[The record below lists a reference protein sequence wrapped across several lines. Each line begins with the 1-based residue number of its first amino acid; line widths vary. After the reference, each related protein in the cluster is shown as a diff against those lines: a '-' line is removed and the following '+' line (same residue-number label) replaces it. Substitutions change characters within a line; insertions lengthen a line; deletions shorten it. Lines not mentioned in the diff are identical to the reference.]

1 MTKLF
6 RKIRYDLMEK
16 NLQAGSTGKTGKY
29 FKYAIGEIILV
40 VIGILIALSLS
51 NWNDNRKDN
60 LAESKILLEI
70 LNGLGKDKVD
80 VEANV
85 GGHQFGIRSCQFWRQ
100 IFNSKTPNLDSL
112 QKYYF
117 VLTRDFISIQNISGY
132 ETLKSKGFELIK
144 NDSLR
149 TKIISLYEYDYQNI
163 RKLEEEYNE
172 LQFQKNYFNEINRMI
187 APYFNFDLKGNIS
200 GIELPI
206 KLAESERKIL
216 LSYLW
221 KIQTNREF
229 ILQSYNN
236 TEENIIGLTKMIEE
250 ELQLFWPYKTIA
262 NN

>member
-1 MTKLF
+1 
-6 RKIRYDLMEK
+6 MEK
-16 NLQAGSTGKTGKY
+16 NNKSKY
-29 FKYAIGEIILV
+29 FKYAIGEIVLV

-70 LNGLGKDKVD
+70 LNGLEKDKVD

-85 GGHQFGIRSCQFWRQ
+85 KGHRFGIESCQFWRE
-100 IFNSKTPNLDSL
+100 IFNNKNPNLETL
-112 QKYYF
+112 QRHYF

-200 GIELPI
+200 GIELPVN
-206 KLAESERKIL
+206 LTEPERKIL

-229 ILQSYNN
+229 ILKSYHQ
-236 TEENIIGLTKMIEE
+236 TEEHITELTKRIEE
-250 ELQLFWPYKTIA
+250 ELIR
-262 NN
+262 